1 MSIFKSMQINTS
13 GLSLERLKL
22 DTIST
27 NIANVNTSRT
37 EEGGPYRRKV
47 VVFTENLQNE
57 TNRLRLLSTEN
68 ASNNRDNINK
78 VNIINNRND
87 LNTVN
92 YLNGPSSEGVK
103 VIGIEEDDSEMRM
116 EYDPS
121 NPDADENGYVE
132 MPNVNMVDEMIDL
145 IKTQRSYEANVTAL
159 NTSKSIL
166 KKALEI
172 SKD

>member
-13 GLSLERLKL
+13 GLNLERLKL
-22 DTIST
+22 DVIST
-27 NIANVNTSRT
+27 NITNVNTTRT
-37 EEGGPYRRKV
+37 EDGGPYRRKV
-47 VVFTENLQNE
+47 VLFTENLSNE
-57 TNRLRLLSTEN
+57 TARLRMLGTQN
-68 ASNNRDNINK
+68 ASNNRNALNK
-78 VNIINNRND
+78 VNIFNNTN
-87 LNTVN
+87 LLSGPNGVN
-92 YLNGPSSEGVK
+92 SLGVK
-103 VIGIEEDDSEMRM
+103 VTGIGEDDSELRM

-121 NPDADENGYVE
+121 HPDADENGYVS

-145 IKTQRSYEANVTAL
+145 IKAQRSYEANVTAL

>member
-13 GLSLERLKL
+13 GLNLERLKL

-27 NIANVNTSRT
+27 NITNVNTSRT
-37 EEGGPYRRKV
+37 EDGGPYRRKLV
-47 VVFTENLQNE
+47 LFTENLVNE
-57 TNRLRLLSTEN
+57 TTKLKGTM
-68 ASNNRDNINK
+68 
-78 VNIINNRND
+78 
-87 LNTVN
+87 
-92 YLNGPSSEGVK
+92 GPSSHGVK
-103 VIGIEEDDSEMRM
+103 VTGIGEDASDFRL
-116 EYDPS
+116 EYDP
-121 NPDADENGYVE
+121 NHPDADEDGYVS
-132 MPNVNMVDEMIDL
+132 MPNINMLDEMIDL